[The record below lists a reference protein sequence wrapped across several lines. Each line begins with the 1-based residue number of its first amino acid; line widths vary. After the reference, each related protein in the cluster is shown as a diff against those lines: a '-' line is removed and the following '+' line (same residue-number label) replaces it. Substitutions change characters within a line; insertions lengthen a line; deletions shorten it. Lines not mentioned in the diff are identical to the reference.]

1 MIFAAEETSKTA
13 PFFSSVKYFAWNDSV
28 GAFLFKHSYSD
39 LVRKYT

>member
-28 GAFLFKHSYSD
+28 GAFFFFNTHI
-39 LVRKYT
+39 VI